1 MNKKRETG
9 ITGVENN
16 NNNLQK
22 NSIVIK
28 RIVVFMFMF
37 ALSGLIA
44 WLGSV
49 FYRNE
54 TDMMIRNIVMVLAGT
69 GIVMFS
75 FVMGEVSG
83 FFVYRNEGRYGR
95 FAVTYLFCLVAA
107 VFLPFL
113 PVAGWPYLVFFVLLG
128 VFSNGMTGLVAGSL
142 CLLMSVHFAGCDYAV
157 FWLYFISGMAGI
169 MLFATLDEEFRVGIP
184 VLISLLILAL
194 CLTANVILFAK
205 EKLSIAQFMIPG
217 INLMICCILLL
228 VSLKMVSSMVI
239 HRYRD
244 KYMEINDPE
253 CPLLVQLKEFSKE
266 EYYHAIHTAYLG
278 DKVARSLGIDDAAV
292 KACGYYHRI
301 GKLTGEN
308 TWENVSAICD
318 KYHFPP
324 KTKQILKEYVDPD
337 EKIISKETIVVLFA
351 DCIVSSILYL
361 FAKDPKAELDYE
373 QLIDTVFKK
382 KFETD
387 ELWGNEISL
396 GQICE
401 MKKIFIKEKLYYD
414 FLR

>member
-1 MNKKRETG
+1 MNKKQETG
-9 ITGVENN
+9 IISVENN
-16 NNNLQK
+16 NNSQK
-22 NSIVIK
+22 NSNVIK
-28 RIVVFMFMF
+28 RIIVFMIMF
-37 ALSGLIA
+37 AMAGLIV

-49 FYRNE
+49 LYQCE
-54 TDMMIRNIVMVLAGT
+54 TDHMIRNVVMVLAGT
-69 GIVMFS
+69 GVVIFS
-75 FVMGEVSG
+75 FTLSEING

-95 FAVTYLFCLVAA
+95 FALTYLISLVAA
-107 VFLPFL
+107 VLLPFL
-113 PVAGWPYLVFFVLLG
+113 PVTGWPFLVFFVLLG
-128 VFSNGMTGLVAGSL
+128 VFSNGMTGLAAGSL
-142 CLLMSVHFAGCDYAV
+142 CLLLAVNFAGCDYAV

-169 MLFATLDEEFRVGIP
+169 LVFSVLDEEFKVGIP
-184 VLISLLILAL
+184 AMISLLILAL
-194 CLTANVILFAK
+194 SLTANVILFSK
-205 EKLSIAQFMIPG
+205 EKLSVGQFMIPG
-217 INLMICCILLL
+217 VNLMICCILLL
-228 VSLKMVSSMVI
+228 VCLKMVSSTVI

-253 CPLLVQLKEFSKE
+253 CPLLVQLKELSKE

-278 DKVARSLGIDDAAV
+278 DKVARNLGIDDAAV

-301 GKLTGEN
+301 GKLRGEN
-308 TWENVSAICD
+308 TWENVSDICD

-337 EKIISKETIVVLFA
+337 AKIVSKETIVVLFA

-361 FAKDPKAELDYE
+361 FEKDPKAELDYE

-387 ELWGNEISL
+387 ELWGNELSL
-396 GQICE
+396 AQLRK
-401 MKKIFIKEKLYYD
+401 MKKIFVQEKLYYD

>member
-1 MNKKRETG
+1 M
-9 ITGVENN
+9 ENN
-16 NNNLQK
+16 SNLQK
-22 NSIVIK
+22 NSIIIK

-49 FYRNE
+49 LYRNK

-69 GIVMFS
+69 GIVIFS

-142 CLLMSVHFAGCDYAV
+142 CLLMSVNFAGCDYGV

-169 MLFATLDEEFRVGIP
+169 MLFATLDEEFKVGIP
-184 VLISLLILAL
+184 VLISLLVLAL
-194 CLTANVILFAK
+194 SLTANVILFTE

-217 INLMICCILLL
+217 INLMVCCILLL

-253 CPLLVQLKEFSKE
+253 CPLLVQLKELSKE

-337 EKIISKETIVVLFA
+337 ERIISKETIVVLFA

-396 GQICE
+396 AQIHQ
-401 MKKIFIKEKLYYD
+401 MKKIFIQEKLYYD

>member
-16 NNNLQK
+16 SNLQK
-22 NSIVIK
+22 NSIIIK

-37 ALSGLIA
+37 ALSGLVA

-49 FYRNE
+49 LYHNK

-69 GIVMFS
+69 GIVIFS

-83 FFVYRNEGRYGR
+83 FFVYRNEGRYAR

-194 CLTANVILFAK
+194 CLMANVILFAE

-217 INLMICCILLL
+217 INLMVCCILLL

-244 KYMEINDPE
+244 RYMEINDPE

-324 KTKQILKEYVDPD
+324 KAKQILKEYVDPD